1 MYARGGMRNAAA
13 FVPIFRMGLRLLID
27 TSLRR
32 IINVPKRGIGDATIG
47 KVLDFVENYELSLWD
62 GLSEVRT
69 IPTLTAR
76 NCTGIE
82 GFMSLM
88 EELAILSETVPVSHL
103 IEEILN
109 KTG

>member
-1 MYARGGMRNAAA
+1 MLSYLKVLVNPEDSIA
-13 FVPIFRMGLRLLID
+13 
-27 TSLRR
+27 LRR
-32 IINVPKRGIGDATIG
+32 IINVPKRGIGDATIN

-76 NCTGIE
+76 NCAGIE

-88 EELAILSETVPVSHL
+88 E
-103 IEEILN
+103 
-109 KTG
+109 